1 MRLFPLWK
9 YSEFF
14 KKETSFRTTNQR
26 SFRNLFFKVQ
36 VDVKSSGRVE
46 ETSLVVLKIGLEQ
59 KVSIRFPFFLFSLL
73 LLSLEHS
80 IRRKIFTSSS
90 RKCIWLAFN
99 SELEKNKVKM
109 NKERRPLLLLFFKIL
124 TIDWRKPAESVK
136 VNQAQK
142 SPSFDYFLSPL
153 LSLFHHAS
161 TDKAEMELYK
171 MRCRRIKSKSIFWDF
186 LPIL

>member
-80 IRRKIFTSSS
+80 IRRKFFTFSS

-109 NKERRPLLLLFFKIL
+109 NKERRPLLLLFLKFSRLIGESLLSQSKSIRHKKVLHL
-124 TIDWRKPAESVK
+124 TISYLHYFH
-136 VNQAQK
+136 
-142 SPSFDYFLSPL
+142 SFIML
-153 LSLFHHAS
+153 
-161 TDKAEMELYK
+161 
-171 MRCRRIKSKSIFWDF
+171 RRIKLKWSYTKWGAEE
-186 LPIL
+186 

>member
-73 LLSLEHS
+73 LLSLLNILSAENFS
-80 IRRKIFTSSS
+80 P
-90 RKCIWLAFN
+90 LA
-99 SELEKNKVKM
+99 
-109 NKERRPLLLLFFKIL
+109 
-124 TIDWRKPAESVK
+124 AES
-136 VNQAQK
+136 A
-142 SPSFDYFLSPL
+142 FD
-153 LSLFHHAS
+153 
-161 TDKAEMELYK
+161 
-171 MRCRRIKSKSIFWDF
+171 
-186 LPIL
+186 